1 MPPTPRTM
9 IINPTKNT
17 AHRTRHRLPRSM
29 TNHHRHV
36 SISEAQPNVQHLPGS
51 NKAKDPLIEF
61 TIVHGLILSARIRKG
76 TYLTHTEAGSPN
88 DYFSVVGHQFYSAAI
103 NTQSSDLTEVVSKVL
118 DARSYRQYP
127 GPKACGGYHAD
138 LAVRVDH
145 KNGRSWFLFCFGCHE
160 IILVNE
166 SGDSYIAD
174 MNKPFYDFMNS
185 FFKGLPKPTTY
196 QD

>member
-1 MPPTPRTM
+1 MKRRY
-9 IINPTKNT
+9 K
-17 AHRTRHRLPRSM
+17 
-29 TNHHRHV
+29 
-36 SISEAQPNVQHLPGS
+36 
-51 NKAKDPLIEF
+51 
-61 TIVHGLILSARIRKG
+61 LILAAVVLAIIPIFMYSGRIYTIATLSGRANEPSCSADFSAFVKCLA
-76 TYLTHTEAGSPN
+76 LTDVNEVAYFYGLPHPYWHADAFTTSVMLD

-103 NTQSSDLTEVVSKVL
+103 NIPSNDMTEIISKVL

-138 LAVRVDH
+138 LAVRVAH

-166 SGDSYIAD
+166 SGHSYIAD
-174 MNKPFYDFMNS
+174 MNKSFYDFMNS

-196 QD
+196 QN